1 MRSTHPV
8 AGPRLPSP
16 LFVIATLLVTLP
28 LVTTGNVYL
37 SAVAAVR
44 LNLMAIDPTQ
54 VGLVLAMHS
63 LGFVLGTLFSARS
76 VRRIGHIR
84 AFASFAAFNCVIAL
98 AYPLWESPWFWALL
112 RFAGGITVAGQLTVV
127 ESWIA
132 ARSTNATR
140 GQLFGAYVFFYYLAA
155 TGGQLMLGVTGVTG
169 FVPFSIAAMLIVLSL
184 VPLASGTSEA
194 PAPMQPQ
201 RMPLHH
207 LLRLA
212 PLGVAGGFV
221 GGVAAS
227 AFFNLG
233 PVFAWQLGLDAD
245 GLAVFMASGI
255 FGAMILQWPAGWLSD
270 RYPRERLLMA
280 SLAIA
285 TAAAAV
291 AAAVVEQGGW
301 VANVLAGV
309 FLGATSTIY
318 PLCVADVNSRLR
330 STQLLPAATAMLL
343 SYGIGTCVGPI
354 GGALGMRWFGNAGLF
369 WFCAVI
375 LFAMLLYAVV
385 RAGRRSEARH
395 TEPYVARVGATT
407 PVLAELAETLTDE
420 AEREPLEQAT
430 GAEASSER

>member
-1 MRSTHPV
+1 MRSTHP
-8 AGPRLPSP
+8 ANNTRLPSP

-37 SAVAAVR
+37 GAIAAVR
-44 LNLMAIDPTQ
+44 LNLMAIDPAQ

-155 TGGQLMLGVTGVTG
+155 TGGQLLLGVSDVTG
-169 FVPFSIAAMLIVLSL
+169 FVPFSIAAILIVLSL
-184 VPLASGTSEA
+184 VPLASGSAEA
-194 PAPMQPQ
+194 PAPTQPQ
-201 RMPLHH
+201 RMRLLA

-212 PLGVAGGFV
+212 PLGVVGAFV

-233 PVFAWQLGLDAD
+233 PVFGWQIGLGAD

-255 FGAMILQWPAGWLSD
+255 FGAMLVQWPVGWLSD
-270 RYPRERLLMA
+270 RYPRERLLVA
-280 SLAIA
+280 GLAIA
-285 TAAAAV
+285 TV
-291 AAAVVEQGGW
+291 AAGVAVVLAQQGGW
-301 VANVLAGV
+301 VSNVLAGV
-309 FLGATSTIY
+309 FLGACSTIY
-318 PLCVADVNSRLR
+318 PLSVADVNSRLGAE
-330 STQLLPAATAMLL
+330 QLLPAASAMLL
-343 SYGIGTCVGPI
+343 SYGIGTCVGPV
-354 GGALGMRWFGNAGLF
+354 GAALGMHWFGNAGLF
-369 WFCAVI
+369 LFCAAV
-375 LFAMLLYAVV
+375 LVAMLAYALL
-385 RAGRRSEARH
+385 RMGRRGEAQH
-395 TEPYVARVGATT
+395 TEPYVPRVGATT
-407 PVLAELAETLTDE
+407 PVLAELAETLTDDD
-420 AEREPLEQAT
+420 EREPLDEQ
-430 GAEASSER
+430 GSPQRDGQE